1 MLVSRRA
8 TMGLPRPASCEFP
21 VYRAGASELLSPD
34 CFVAP
39 ASFRGEDQPDAAGVI
54 LVLGRGG
61 GVQQISV
68 FGDQQVAERPSKRGG
83 FAAGEVEHLAS
94 VLGDALRV
102 LLTVLIT
109 DLRVARHDDTG

>member
-1 MLVSRRA
+1 MPVSRRA
-8 TMGLPRPASCEFP
+8 NIGLARAASWEFP
-21 VYRAGASELLSPD
+21 GYRVGASELLNFD
-34 CFVAP
+34 GFVAP
-39 ASFRGEDQPDAAGVI
+39 ASFRGEDQPDAAGEI

-61 GVQQISV
+61 GVEQISV

-109 DLRVARHDDTG
+109 DLGLARHADTG